1 MAGRWMMASI
11 QMTFAIMPA
20 AVYWVGG
27 FAIGRSTAITI
38 GTLVAF
44 TTLQTRLFAPIGS
57 LLSIS
62 VDVQSSLA
70 LFDRI
75 FEYLD
80 LRVDIEEGTRDG
92 RARARRRAPRATS
105 GSATARPTGRCEA
118 IDIEVPAGTKTAIVG
133 ETGAGK
139 TTLGYLVARLYDVT
153 RGARHDR
160 RRRRARADV
169 RRRSRPRSASSRR
182 RPTSSTRPCART
194 CASRSRTRPTRRSRR
209 PRARRRSTR

>member
-1 MAGRWMMASI
+1 
-11 QMTFAIMPA
+11 MTFAVMPA
-20 AVYWVGG
+20 AVYWLGG
-27 FAIGRSTAITI
+27 YEVAHGANPRHLV

-44 TTLQTRLFAPIGS
+44 TTLQMRLFAPIGS

-80 LRVDIEEGTRDG
+80 LPVDIEPGTREIEHIDG
-92 RARARRRAPRATS
+92 DVRLEHVWFRYGGVDTWAL
-105 GSATARPTGRCEA
+105 ED
-118 IDIEVPAGTKTAIVG
+118 IDVDIPAGTTTAIVG

-139 TTLGYLVARLYDVT
+139 TTLGYLVSRLYDVT
-153 RGARHDR
+153 RGPRDDR
-160 RRRRARADV
+160 RDRHPRADLRLA
-169 RRRSRPRSASSRR
+169 RRQRSASSRR

-194 CASRSRTRPTRRSRR
+194 SASRNRTRTTPRSRR
-209 PRARRRSTR
+209 PLAPRRSTS